1 MDTKE
6 KNGARIEP
14 PRYRVRVPGFTGE
27 EVGLGDVIA
36 RATRAVAIRPCGGCA
51 RRAASLNQ
59 LVRFSPGAR
68 RK

>member
-6 KNGARIEP
+6 KNGARVEP
-14 PRYRVRVPGFTGE
+14 SRYRVRVPGYTGE
-27 EVGLGDVIA
+27 DVGLGDVIA

-59 LVRFSPGAR
+59 WVRFSPGAR
-68 RK
+68 RT

>member
-1 MDTKE
+1 METKDKKDT
-6 KNGARIEP
+6 RIEP

-59 LVRFSPGAR
+59 WVRFSPGAT